1 MQNPQYKRILFTK
14 EDILNRVSS
23 LGEAISKDYEGKELV
38 LVALLKGSLYFCAD
52 LTRAVTIP
60 VMIDF
65 MSIGVYA
72 SNQSGIVR
80 ITKDLD
86 IDITAKHV
94 LILEDIVRT
103 GLTLGYI
110 VQTLEARRPASVK
123 ICSLFVNPTQRL
135 IDVPLAYTGFT
146 VSNEWLMGYGMDIDE
161 KWRNLPYVVEIEKA
175 NG

>member
-123 ICSLFVNPTQRL
+123 ICSLFVNPAQRL